1 MMPSANAETIV
12 HQWPVGANVQGPV
25 PYRREP
31 ALCPFPP
38 RQRRIMNLAKFL
50 SRLPL
55 LANWMNKTL
64 ADHAAQAR
72 PVANFGFSRLPFF
85 FSADLLANTKVI
97 VVGRVP
103 APPFAAIGLPE
114 FSAFGN
120 SDYSGI
126 TFKDTYFLQ
135 ISQAANESVHFHELV
150 HVVQWAHLGVER
162 FLSAYA
168 AGLEENGYRNN
179 PMEAMAYELQDYF
192 DLTRQPL
199 DMEASIR
206 SRLNKLYR

>member
-1 MMPSANAETIV
+1 MTPSANAETIV
-12 HQWPVGANVQGPV
+12 NQWPGSVNVQGPV

-31 ALCPFPP
+31 AISPFPR

-55 LANWMNKTL
+55 ITNWMNRTL
-64 ADHAAQAR
+64 ADNAAHAR
-72 PVANFGFSRLPFF
+72 PVADFGFVRLPLF

-97 VVGRVP
+97 VVARVP
-103 APPFAAIGLPE
+103 APPFTAIGLPE

-120 SDYSGI
+120 GDYSGI

-135 ISQAANESVHFHELV
+135 TSQASNESVHFHELV

-192 DLTRQPL
+192 DRIGQPH
-199 DMEASIR
+199 DVETSIR
-206 SRLNKLYR
+206 SQLNQLHR